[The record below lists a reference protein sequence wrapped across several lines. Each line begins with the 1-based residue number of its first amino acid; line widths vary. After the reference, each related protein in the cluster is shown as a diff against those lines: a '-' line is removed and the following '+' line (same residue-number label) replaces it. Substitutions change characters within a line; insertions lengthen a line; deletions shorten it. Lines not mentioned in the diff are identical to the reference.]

1 MSFSSDSNEY
11 RKLFHLFRNGLRQSV
26 VQWFTDANLL
36 PAETLSVIENLLR
49 DIGNAWVQGEIPL
62 TTIYVTAK
70 ISEEITAMLSYSSG
84 KGVEKKDYRIVL
96 GSVREDYHSLGK
108 NLVKQFLSPFFEVFD
123 LGTNVDTDVFVEKAR
138 EVEADIIA
146 VSALMMNAVN
156 KIPNLRELIDTA
168 SWKKKPKLL
177 VGGASFTISPRLYQ
191 EVGADAYA
199 ASAFHAVEECWKL
212 LGVDKV

>member
-1 MSFSSDSNEY
+1 MSVSFDSDKY
-11 RKLFHLFRNGLRQSV
+11 RNLLHLFRNGLRKSV

-36 PAETLSVIENLLR
+36 PAETLSVVENLLR

-84 KGVEKKDYRIVL
+84 NEIEKKDYRIVL
-96 GSVREDYHSLGK
+96 GSMREDYHSLGK
-108 NLVKQFLSPFFEVFD
+108 NLVKQFLSPFFEVID
-123 LGTNVDTDVFVEKAR
+123 LGINVDTDVFVEKAR

-156 KIPNLRELIDTA
+156 KIPHLRELIDSS

-177 VGGASFTISPRLYQ
+177 VGGAPFTISPKLHH

>member
-1 MSFSSDSNEY
+1 MSVSSASDEY
-11 RKLFHLFRNGLRQSV
+11 RKLLHLFRNGLRQSV

-36 PAETLSVIENLLR
+36 PTEMLSVIENLLR

-70 ISEEITAMLSYSSG
+70 MSEEITAMLSYSSE
-84 KGVEKKDYRIVL
+84 KGIEKKDYRIVL
-96 GSVREDYHSLGK
+96 GTMREDFHSLGK
-108 NLVKQFLSPFFEVFD
+108 NLVKQFLSPFFEVVD
-123 LGTNVDTDVFVEKAR
+123 LGTNVDTNVFVEKAQ

-177 VGGASFTISPRLYQ
+177 VGGAPFTINPRLHHK
-191 EVGADAYA
+191 VGADAYA

-212 LGVDKV
+212 LGVAKV